1 MVEVIDNTYFFNS
14 EIFKATYYSNQ
25 LRHIQTIELNKNA
38 YISVAV
44 RVSPNNV
51 TAGPVNATLQI
62 GESKVTVTAD
72 AMGNA
77 LFNVSSFP
85 ELKENVSYVLGL
97 EDSRFKSVLYR
108 GEIKTLRWTEFVQ
121 PHMALTVAYMS

>member
-1 MVEVIDNTYFFNS
+1 MDQVKVMPTANS
-14 EIFKATYYSNQ
+14 MQRYTKT
-25 LRHIQTIELNKNA
+25 IQLNKNA
-38 YISVAV
+38 YISVSV
-44 RVSPNNV
+44 RASPRNV

-72 AMGNA
+72 AVGNA
-77 LFNVSSFP
+77 LFNVNSFP
-85 ELKENVSYVLGL
+85 ALKENVSYVLGL

-121 PHMALTVAYMS
+121 PYLALTVAYVGY